1 MVTSIE
7 KMRISTI
14 HSFAKEIISNTA
26 ITLGIGTE
34 FATVIGKYEKQ
45 KIFDRLFTAYL
56 EEENK
61 RNPIF
66 FNVLPI
72 NIEDFRKLML
82 DISNK
87 LYEKGCDIKTLD
99 MTSWGGCAR

>member
-1 MVTSIE
+1 MAQSSLLLSE
-7 KMRISTI
+7 SMKN
-14 HSFAKEIISNTA
+14 K
-26 ITLGIGTE
+26 
-34 FATVIGKYEKQ
+34 